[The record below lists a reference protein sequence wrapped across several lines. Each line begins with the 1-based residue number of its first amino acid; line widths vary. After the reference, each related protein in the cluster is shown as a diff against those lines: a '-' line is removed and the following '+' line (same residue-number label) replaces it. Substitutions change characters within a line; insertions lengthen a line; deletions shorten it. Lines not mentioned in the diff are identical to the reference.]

1 MPTKPVKPVNASEQ
15 REVAKKNKSEDDDG
29 SVPRWKGVG
38 KSDGRKKA
46 SRRKGNHS
54 RGDKEQRA
62 SKDSHVPPEGIP
74 FASRS
79 PVKVSAAS

>member
-54 RGDKEQRA
+54 RGDKEQRT
-62 SKDSHVPPEGIP
+62 SKESQMPPERIP

-79 PVKVSAAS
+79 AVKVSAA